1 MDKIDLRKVAHIYF
15 VGIGG
20 VSMSGLARILL
31 KRGFKISGSDI
42 NRTELTRQLEELGV
56 NIRYTQVAENIT
68 KDIDYVVYTA
78 AIHPDHPEYKK
89 AKELGISLINRAVL
103 LGEIMQD
110 FQKSIAVSGT
120 HGKTTTT
127 AMLSHI
133 LLEANLDPTIS
144 IGGVLDIIGGNIR
157 IGSGDIFLTEAC
169 EYTNSFLDLKPSI
182 EVILNVEADH
192 LDFFKDIE
200 DIRKSFKS
208 FISKLDEKGCLV
220 INSDIENYEELV
232 SDFQGKLI
240 RIGSKNADIVAKD
253 ISFDERG
260 FVSFSYTAYGK
271 DMGSISLLTTGEHN
285 VYNALA
291 AIGLAL
297 YLGIDAEDIK
307 KGLASFSGAK
317 RRFEHKGKLRGDI
330 DIIDDYAHHPQEIEA
345 SIKAAR
351 NYKAKRVVVVF
362 QPHTYTRTKAFLN
375 EFAAALSLADVI
387 VLAKI
392 YAARETDNLGIS
404 SKDIADILEVLGKE
418 VYYID
423 NFDDIETFLLEK
435 LCPQDMCI
443 TMGAGDIVK
452 VGEKLLGQ

>member
-56 NIRYTQVAENIT
+56 NIRYTQVEENIT

-78 AIHPDHPEYKK
+78 AIHSDHPEYKK

-133 LLEANLDPTIS
+133 LLGANLDPTIS

-253 ISFDERG
+253 ISFDERA

>member
-78 AIHPDHPEYKK
+78 AIHPNHPEYKK

-110 FQKSIAVSGT
+110 FQRSIAVSGT

-240 RIGSKNADIVAKD
+240 RIGSKNADILAKD

>member
-56 NIRYTQVAENIT
+56 NIRYTQVAENIK

>member
-133 LLEANLDPTIS
+133 LLGANLDPTIS

-253 ISFDERG
+253 ISFDERA